1 MPGGGVVV
9 GILQARHADH
19 IILRDGTQ
27 VFLTA
32 KLAARDFAIGASL
45 TVAYT
50 IKKDG
55 RKMADEIWRS
65 S

>member
-1 MPGGGVVV
+1 MAGGVIV
-9 GILQARHADH
+9 GILRERHPGH

-32 KLAARDFAIGASL
+32 KQSESEFVIGASL

-50 IKKDG
+50 LKKDG
-55 RKMADEIWRS
+55 RKMADNIWRCG
-65 S
+65 

>member
-1 MPGGGVVV
+1 MAGGVIV
-9 GILQARHADH
+9 GILRERHADH
-19 IILRDGTQ
+19 IVFRDGTQ

-32 KLAARDFAIGASL
+32 KQSASEFAIGISL

-50 IKKDG
+50 LKKDG
-55 RKMADEIWRS
+55 RKVADNIWRS

>member
-1 MPGGGVVV
+1 MAGGVVV
-9 GILQARHADH
+9 GILQEWHADH

-32 KLAARDFAIGASL
+32 KQSTSQFAVGISL

-50 IKKDG
+50 VKKG
-55 RKMADEIWRS
+55 GKKLADNIWVGS
-65 S
+65 